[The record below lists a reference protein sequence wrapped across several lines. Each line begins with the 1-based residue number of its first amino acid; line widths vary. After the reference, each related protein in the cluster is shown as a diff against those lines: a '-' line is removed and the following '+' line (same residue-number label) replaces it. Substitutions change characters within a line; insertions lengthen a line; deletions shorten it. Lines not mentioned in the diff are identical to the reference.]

1 MDLSNLSEY
10 FPFMIK
16 AGFILLYLLFAYI
29 LGSVSTGYIAVKT
42 LTGQDIREVGSGS
55 TGATNVKRVL
65 GTKWF
70 FIVLLIDGIK
80 GILTVVLARYFFTDT
95 TGVIA
100 VLSAVFVILGHSKP
114 VFLKFKGGKSVATGV
129 GTILGLNPLVGI
141 IVAAIWGV
149 ITYFSKYVS
158 VGSIVALPLSA
169 IIMYFMDSHIAYS
182 VYCLIGAVYIV
193 WLHRTNIVRLLNNSE
208 SKVRN

>member
-1 MDLSNLSEY
+1 MDFNNLSTY
-10 FPFMIK
+10 MPLLIK
-16 AGFILLYLLFAYI
+16 VGFVLLYFLFAYI
-29 LGSVSTGYIAVKT
+29 LGSISTGYIAVKT

-80 GILTVVLARYFFTDT
+80 GILTVVLARCLFTDT
-95 TGVIA
+95 MGFIT
-100 VLSAVFVILGHSKP
+100 VLSAVFVILGHSKS
-114 VFLKFKGGKSVATGV
+114 VFLKFKGGKCVATGV
-129 GTILGLNPLVGI
+129 GTILGLNPLVGL
-141 IVAAIWGV
+141 IVAAIWGT

-158 VGSIVALPLSA
+158 VGSIIALPLSA

-182 VYCLIGAVYIV
+182 VYCLVGAIYIV
-193 WLHRTNIVRLLNNSE
+193 WLHRANIVRLINNNE
-208 SKVRN
+208 SKVRE